1 MIGSRFDTS
10 HWSIVKNDPF
20 NYQDMQGIDVCQER
34 LCPNAHVLTPEH
46 VLAHIVPEHV
56 YAIVML
62 FSSDLR
68 PS

>member
-20 NYQDMQGIDVCQER
+20 NYQDMQGIDVCQES
-34 LCPNAHVLTPEH
+34 LCPNAHVLTI
-46 VLAHIVPEHV
+46 LQVPELV

-62 FSSDLR
+62 FSLDLR

>member
-1 MIGSRFDTS
+1 MFDTS
-10 HWSIVKNDPF
+10 HWLIVKNDPF

-34 LCPNAHVLTPEH
+34 LCPNAHVLTTEH
-46 VLAHIVPEHV
+46 VLAGVLAHIIPEHV